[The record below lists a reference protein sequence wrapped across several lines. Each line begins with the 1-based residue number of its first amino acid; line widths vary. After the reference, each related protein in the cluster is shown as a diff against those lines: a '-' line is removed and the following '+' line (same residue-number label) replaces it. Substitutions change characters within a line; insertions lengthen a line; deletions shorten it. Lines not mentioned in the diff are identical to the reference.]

1 MASHSQTISLLI
13 LSILIAFTLFGS
25 SHAQSGGIA
34 VYWGQNG
41 GEGSLADT
49 CATGNYRFVNIGF
62 LTTFGNGQTPV
73 LNLAGHCNPAS
84 GTCTSLSNDIRA
96 CQARG
101 IRVLLSLGGATGSYS
116 LSSADDAR
124 QVANYLWNAFLG
136 GNSGTR
142 PLGDAILDG
151 IDFDI
156 ESGSGQFW
164 DELARA
170 LSAFSSQR
178 RVYLSAAPQCP
189 IPDAHLDAAI
199 QTGLFDYIW
208 VQFYNNQQCD
218 YRGSVDNLLAR
229 WNQWASVPGRQ
240 VFLGLPA
247 APAAAGGGY
256 MPPDVLISQVLP
268 VIRSSPKYGGV
279 MLWDRFNDRSYSSA
293 IVGSV

>member
-1 MASHSQTISLLI
+1 MCHRQLPI
-13 LSILIAFTLFGS
+13 
-25 SHAQSGGIA
+25 
-34 VYWGQNG
+34 
-41 GEGSLADT
+41 
-49 CATGNYRFVNIGF
+49 VNIGF

-84 GTCTSLSNDIRA
+84 GTCTSLSDIRA

-247 APAAAGGGY
+247 RLGGGGWRIHAARCA
-256 MPPDVLISQVLP
+256 DFSGLAGDQVF
-268 VIRSSPKYGGV
+268 PKYGGV